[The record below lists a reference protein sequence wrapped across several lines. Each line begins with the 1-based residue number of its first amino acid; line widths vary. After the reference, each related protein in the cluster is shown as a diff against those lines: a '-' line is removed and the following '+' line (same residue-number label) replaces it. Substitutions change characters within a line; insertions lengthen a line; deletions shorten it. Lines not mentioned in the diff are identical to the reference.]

1 MAWGGGGGM
10 RVEEGFLGAKVFFR
24 GGGSYGFQE
33 NERGTGS
40 DGLLK
45 GDQSL
50 LMEYKRRT
58 IRN

>member
-1 MAWGGGGGM
+1 MEGGGNEGG
-10 RVEEGFLGAKVFFR
+10 RRISGAKVFFR

-40 DGLLK
+40 DGLLR

>member
-1 MAWGGGGGM
+1 M
-10 RVEEGFLGAKVFFR
+10 RVEKGFLGAKSIFFGEGGHMVFR
-24 GGGSYGFQE
+24 KMKGG
-33 NERGTGS
+33 RARTGS

-58 IRN
+58 IRNRL

>member
-1 MAWGGGGGM
+1 MGGEGK

>member
-1 MAWGGGGGM
+1 MGGGGGGGN
-10 RVEEGFLGAKVFFR
+10 EGGRRILGGQSICR
-24 GGGSYGFQE
+24 GGSYGFQE